1 MTCVQRN
8 EHDDDDDDDDERLH
22 TATNNFLRMTLPRL
36 MEIERPVILS
46 KK

>member
-8 EHDDDDDDDDERLH
+8 EHNDDDGDERLH

-46 KK
+46 KN